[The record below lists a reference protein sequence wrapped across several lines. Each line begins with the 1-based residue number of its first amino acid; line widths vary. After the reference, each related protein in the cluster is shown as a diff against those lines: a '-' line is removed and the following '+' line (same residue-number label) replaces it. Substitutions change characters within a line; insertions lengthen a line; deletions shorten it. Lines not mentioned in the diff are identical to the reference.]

1 MMQETGLGL
10 LHALG
15 AETPALGA
23 MKKVEL
29 AGLGCGMRPAWL
41 VLHQAQ

>member
-10 LHALG
+10 LPTLG

-23 MKKVEL
+23 MKRVEL
-29 AGLGCGMRPAWL
+29 ARLSCGLCPAWL
-41 VLHQAQ
+41 VLRQAQ